1 MLRRIAR
8 TVNQLKGH
16 ASVAREVSAGLFE
29 AVASVIRVH
38 ADFDAIM
45 AEHERQ
51 VRGAMPGI

>member
-8 TVNQLKGH
+8 TMSQLKGH
-16 ASVAREVSAGLFE
+16 AAVAREVSTGLLE
-29 AVASVIRVH
+29 AVASVVRVH

-51 VRGAMPGI
+51 VRGSMPAI

>member
-8 TVNQLKGH
+8 TMSQLKGH
-16 ASVAREVSAGLFE
+16 AAVAREVSAGLLE
-29 AVASVIRVH
+29 AVASVVRVH

-51 VRGAMPGI
+51 VRGALPGI

>member
-8 TVNQLKGH
+8 TMSQLRGH
-16 ASVAREVSAGLFE
+16 AEVAREVSAGLL
-29 AVASVIRVH
+29 AAMASVVRVH

-51 VRGAMPGI
+51 VRGSLPGA